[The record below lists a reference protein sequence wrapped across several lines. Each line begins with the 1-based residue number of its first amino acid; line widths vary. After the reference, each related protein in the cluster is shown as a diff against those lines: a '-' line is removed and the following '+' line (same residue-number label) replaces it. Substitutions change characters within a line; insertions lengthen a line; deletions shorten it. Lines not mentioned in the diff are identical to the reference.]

1 MYFLVFFRFLTTASP
16 HIGRCIKK
24 RREKLSP
31 FRPRSS
37 LLLCAWKKLP
47 FIYLFFLLQVCTTS
61 IWNRNLYEI
70 DKVKKKKKSLKQLY
84 FLFFSLVIAIIQ
96 KQMAVEQQTTETAK
110 LNNNNL
116 KRNDPV
122 FNLDS
127 LPSSFLVC
135 QEILHLFEI
144 NQLKLSYTH
153 HSTEFENPINSIIS
167 SFPFKNLRFFLVS
180 DSDCVRQN
188 PKERGKKG
196 RKSCC
201 CCRAG
206 GSSTTTTTVFSQGGK
221 EEEESRA
228 MVYQIRATHAFV
240 DSLNRTYKKVHF
252 QSIF

>member
-1 MYFLVFFRFLTTASP
+1 M
-16 HIGRCIKK
+16 K
-24 RREKLSP
+24 
-31 FRPRSS
+31 
-37 LLLCAWKKLP
+37 
-47 FIYLFFLLQVCTTS
+47 
-61 IWNRNLYEI
+61 
-70 DKVKKKKKSLKQLY
+70 KKKKKSLKQLY

-180 DSDCVRQN
+180 DSDCVRQH
-188 PKERGKKG
+188 PKERGKK
-196 RKSCC
+196 RKKKLLLLPS
-201 CCRAG
+201 RRIVDDDDNRVLARR
-206 GSSTTTTTVFSQGGK
+206 Q

>member
-1 MYFLVFFRFLTTASP
+1 MAAASKKKKERKVVAVSSTVVVVVVCVKKNSLIYIYFFT
-16 HIGRCIKK
+16 
-24 RREKLSP
+24 
-31 FRPRSS
+31 SS
-37 LLLCAWKKLP
+37 LHD
-47 FIYLFFLLQVCTTS
+47 I
-61 IWNRNLYEI
+61 NLKSKSLRDRQGE
-70 DKVKKKKKSLKQLY
+70 KKKKKSLKQLY

-167 SFPFKNLRFFLVS
+167 SFPFKNLRFF
-180 DSDCVRQN
+180 
-188 PKERGKKG
+188 G
-196 RKSCC
+196 
-201 CCRAG
+201 
-206 GSSTTTTTVFSQGGK
+206 FSFLK
-221 EEEESRA
+221 
-228 MVYQIRATHAFV
+228 
-240 DSLNRTYKKVHF
+240 L
-252 QSIF
+252 